1 MTFIPALRDF
11 VTLLLNFLLL
21 SFVFIKMGT
30 IFKKIFSLFFF
41 LQAFTA
47 QSLLFSQVSDK
58 DQITD
63 TVHCRNA
70 IGQSYALYR
79 PAQYDNKKSWPVILI
94 FDPAARGK
102 TGVSTFIEAGRKYG
116 FILACSNN
124 SRNGPLQDNF
134 AAAATMFQDVEE
146 RFTVDQKRI
155 YAAGFSGGSRFAMA
169 FAVKEK
175 KISGVIG
182 CGAGLPNDR
191 NYLPSGNTDFLYYG
205 LAGTRDMN
213 YLEMHDLLGFF
224 SSKTRVISYFRT
236 FPGGHQWPGSDL
248 ITEAVEWLVLQTM
261 NRKIIPA
268 DRTFLSYVENK
279 TQNLINSQ
287 LSAGNQADA
296 IMYMRFAARDFQG
309 TPFASGMTK
318 LLTDSEKSA
327 EYQKAIR
334 KWNKMAATEQEKK
347 EKYLNYLSEIVN
359 SGSLPDSASV
369 WWRNETRELIRLRDK
384 GSPEISQM
392 ASRVLNFISI
402 LCSEQGTSYYRNR
415 FYAQAAFMFEICTLS
430 DSENP
435 NNYYNLARSLAGS
448 GKSKESVDA
457 LSAAMNHG
465 FNSRKT
471 VESDPAF
478 GKIRGDTRY
487 KALILKMK

>member
-1 MTFIPALRDF
+1 MTYIPALRDF

-21 SFVFIKMGT
+21 SFVFIKMET

-41 LQAFTA
+41 LQAFTS
-47 QSLLFSQVSDK
+47 QSFLFSQVSDK

-63 TVHCRNA
+63 TVQCRNE

>member
-1 MTFIPALRDF
+1 MRANI
-11 VTLLLNFLLL
+11 
-21 SFVFIKMGT
+21 
-30 IFKKIFSLFFF
+30 KKISFLFYLF
-41 LQAFTA
+41 LAFES
-47 QSLLFSQVSDK
+47 QSLLLAQVPVK

-63 TVHCRNA
+63 TVRCPDA

-94 FDPAARGK
+94 FDPSARGR

-124 SRNGPLQDNF
+124 SRNGPLGDNF
-134 AAAATMFQDVEE
+134 TAAAAILQDVEE
-146 RFTVDQKRI
+146 RFTVDQRRI

-191 NYLPSGNTDFLYYG
+191 NYLPSGNSDFLYYG

-213 YLEMHDLLGFF
+213 YLEMHDLSGFF
-224 SSKTRVISYFRT
+224 SNQTRVVSYLRT
-236 FPGGHQWPGSDL
+236 FPGGHQWPGSEL
-248 ITEAVEWLVLQTM
+248 INDAVEWLVLQAM

-268 DRTFLSYVENK
+268 EQTFLSYIENK
-279 TQNLINSQ
+279 TQNLINST
-287 LSAGNQADA
+287 LSAGNKADA
-296 IMYMRFAARDFQG
+296 IRYMRFAARDFQG
-309 TPFASGMTK
+309 TPFASQLSK

-327 EYQKAIR
+327 EYKTATR
-334 KWNKMAATEQEKK
+334 KWNKMAATEQESK

-359 SGSLPDSASV
+359 SGSLPDSASD
-369 WWRNETRELIRLRDK
+369 WWKNETRALIRLRDK
-384 GSPEISQM
+384 DSLENSQM

-415 FYAQAAFMFEICTLS
+415 LYAQAAFLFEICTLS
-430 DSENP
+430 DSENQ

-465 FNSRKT
+465 FNSRKM
-471 VESDPAF
+471 VEADPMF
-478 GKIRGDTRY
+478 GMIRNDARY
-487 KALILKMK
+487 KALMLKLK

>member
-1 MTFIPALRDF
+1 
-11 VTLLLNFLLL
+11 
-21 SFVFIKMGT
+21 MGT

-41 LQAFTA
+41 LQAFA
-47 QSLLFSQVSDK
+47 SQSFLFSQVSDK
-58 DQITD
+58 DQVTD
-63 TVHCRNA
+63 TVQCRNE
-70 IGQSYALYR
+70 IRQSYALYR

-124 SRNGPLQDNF
+124 SRNGPLGDNF
-134 AAAATMFQDVEE
+134 AAAAAMLQDVEE
-146 RFTVDQKRI
+146 RFTLDQRRI
-155 YAAGFSGGSRFAMA
+155 YSAGFSGGSRFAMA

-175 KISGVIG
+175 RISGVIG

-191 NYLPSGNTDFLYYG
+191 NYLPSGNSDFLYYG

-213 YLEMHDLLGFF
+213 YLEMHDLLSLF
-224 SSKTRVISYFRT
+224 SSQPRVISYLRT
-236 FPGGHQWPGSDL
+236 FSGGHQWPGSDL

-268 DRTFLSYVENK
+268 DQTFLSYVENK

-309 TPFASGMTK
+309 TPFASRMTK
-318 LLTDSEKSA
+318 LLADSGKSS

-334 KWNKMAATEQEKK
+334 KWNKMAATEQERK

-359 SGSLPDSASV
+359 SGSLPDSASA
-369 WWRNETRELIRLRDK
+369 WWGNETRALIRLRDK
-384 GSPEISQM
+384 GSPENSQM

-415 FYAQAAFMFEICTLS
+415 LYAQAAFMFEICTLS

-471 VESDPAF
+471 VGSDPAF

>member
-1 MTFIPALRDF
+1 
-11 VTLLLNFLLL
+11 
-21 SFVFIKMGT
+21 MGN
-30 IFKKIFSLFFF
+30 ISKKIFSLFFF
-41 LQAFTA
+41 LQAFTS
-47 QSLLFSQVSDK
+47 QSFLFSQVSAK

-63 TVHCRNA
+63 TVQCRDV

-94 FDPAARGK
+94 FDPSARGR
-102 TGVSTFIEAGRKYG
+102 TGVSTFIKAGRKYG

-124 SRNGPLQDNF
+124 SRNGPLGDNF
-134 AAAATMFQDVEE
+134 TAAAATLQDVEE
-146 RFTVDQKRI
+146 RFTVDQRRI

-191 NYLPSGNTDFLYYG
+191 NYLPSGNSGFLYYG

-213 YLEMHDLLGFF
+213 YLEMHDLTGFF
-224 SSKTRVISYFRT
+224 SNQTNVISYLRT
-236 FPGGHQWPGSDL
+236 FSGGHQWPGSDL
-248 ITEAVEWLVLQTM
+248 IIEAVEWLVLETM
-261 NRKIIPA
+261 NRKIVPA
-268 DRTFLSYVENK
+268 DQTFLSYIENK

-296 IMYMRFAARDFQG
+296 ISYMRFAARDFQG
-309 TPFASGMTK
+309 TPFASRMTQ
-318 LLTDSEKSA
+318 LLTDSEKSV
-327 EYQKAIR
+327 EYQKAIH
-334 KWNKMAATEQEKK
+334 KWNKMAATEQERK

-359 SGSLPDSASV
+359 SGSLPDSASA
-369 WWRNETRELIRLRDK
+369 WWKNETRAFIRLRDK
-384 GSPEISQM
+384 GSPDNNQM

-430 DSENP
+430 DSENQ

-465 FNSRKT
+465 FNSRIM

-478 GKIRGDTRY
+478 GKIRDDTRY
-487 KALILKMK
+487 KALIIKMK

>member
-1 MTFIPALRDF
+1 MRTTFR
-11 VTLLLNFLLL
+11 
-21 SFVFIKMGT
+21 
-30 IFKKIFSLFFF
+30 KIFSIIFF
-41 LQAFTA
+41 LQAFTS
-47 QSLLFSQVSDK
+47 QSFLFSQVSDK

-63 TVHCRNA
+63 TVQCRDET
-70 IGQSYALYR
+70 GQSYALYR
-79 PAQYDNKKSWPVILI
+79 PAQYDNKKSWPVTLI
-94 FDPAARGK
+94 FDPAARGR
-102 TGVSTFIEAGRKYG
+102 TGVNTFIEAGRKYG

-124 SRNGPLQDNF
+124 SRNGPMEDNF
-134 AAAATMFQDVEE
+134 VAAAAMLRDVEE
-146 RFTVDQKRI
+146 RFTVDQSRI

-175 KISGVIG
+175 MISGVIG
-182 CGAGLPNDR
+182 CGAGTPNDR
-191 NYLPSGNTDFLYYG
+191 NYLPSGNSDFLYYG

-213 YLEMHDLLGFF
+213 YPEMHDLSGFF
-224 SSKTRVISYFRT
+224 NNRTRVISYFRT

-248 ITEAVEWLVLQTM
+248 ITEAVEWIVLQTI

-279 TQNLINSQ
+279 TQNLIDSQ
-287 LSAGNQADA
+287 LSAGNQVDA

-309 TPFASGMTK
+309 TPFASRMTK
-318 LLTDSEKSA
+318 LLTDFEKSS

-347 EKYLNYLSEIVN
+347 EKYLNYLRAIVN

-384 GSPEISQM
+384 GSPENSQM

-415 FYAQAAFMFEICTLS
+415 FYVQAAFMFEICTLS

-448 GKSKESVDA
+448 GKSKASVDA

-471 VESDPAF
+471 IESDPVF
-478 GKIRGDTRY
+478 GKIRDDTRY
-487 KALILKMK
+487 KALILRMK

>member
-1 MTFIPALRDF
+1 
-11 VTLLLNFLLL
+11 
-21 SFVFIKMGT
+21 MGT

-134 AAAATMFQDVEE
+134 AAAAAMFQDVEE

>member
-1 MTFIPALRDF
+1 MQSSLKLKIL
-11 VTLLLNFLLL
+11 
-21 SFVFIKMGT
+21 KMGT

-41 LQAFTA
+41 LQTFTS
-47 QSLLFSQVSDK
+47 QSLLFQQVSVR
-58 DQITD
+58 DQVTD
-63 TVHCRNA
+63 TVRCRDA

-94 FDPAARGK
+94 FDPSARGR
-102 TGVSTFIEAGRKYG
+102 TGVNTFIEAARKYG

-124 SRNGPLQDNF
+124 SRNGPLGDNF
-134 AAAATMFQDVEE
+134 IAAAAMLQDVEE
-146 RFTVDQKRI
+146 RFTVDKRRI

-175 KISGVIG
+175 RISGVIG

-191 NYLPSGNTDFLYYG
+191 NYLPSENSDFLYYG
-205 LAGTRDMN
+205 LAGNRDMN
-213 YLEMHDLLGFF
+213 YLEMHDLPDFF
-224 SSKTRVISYFRT
+224 SNQARVISYLRT
-236 FPGGHQWPGSDL
+236 FAGGHQWPASEL
-248 ITEAVEWLVLQTM
+248 ITEAVEWFVLQTM

-268 DRTFLSYVENK
+268 DQAFLSFIENK

-287 LSAGNQADA
+287 LSAGNQTDA
-296 IMYMRFAARDFQG
+296 IMYMRFAARDFRG
-309 TPFASGMTK
+309 TPFASRMTQ

-327 EYQKAIR
+327 EYQTATR
-334 KWNKMAATEQEKK
+334 KWNKMASTEQEKK

-359 SGSLPDSASV
+359 SGSLPDSASN
-369 WWRNETRELIRLRDK
+369 WWKNETRVLIRLRDK
-384 GSPEISQM
+384 GSPDNSQM

-415 FYAQAAFMFEICTLS
+415 LYAEAAFLFEICTLS
-430 DSENP
+430 DSGNQ
-435 NNYYNLARSLAGS
+435 NNYYNLARSVAGS
-448 GKSKESVDA
+448 GKSKESVNA
-457 LSAAMNHG
+457 LSAAVNHG

-471 VESDPAF
+471 VETDPIF
-478 GKIRGDTRY
+478 GKIRDDSRY